1 MHWRKMKQQAEEV
14 DVRLVGG
21 AGTKADI
28 SEAAQTS

>member
-14 DVRLVGG
+14 DVCLVGG
-21 AGTKADI
+21 VGTKTDI

>member
-1 MHWRKMKQQAEEV
+1 MHWRKMKPQADEV